1 MLVENAYSPG
11 WSRDG
16 HRLAFVR
23 RGDLFVAGA
32 DGRNQNQLTRD
43 PDHADA

>member
-1 MLVENAYSPG
+1 MIFAKDSSFIARFA

-23 RGDLFVAGA
+23 A
-32 DGRNQNQLTRD
+32 DVEEDVVLLTGLH
-43 PDHADA
+43 P